1 MRLDRPDRRMSYVF
15 LCATPFLAI
24 IAAGVR
30 PLRAQGLHHIIGA
43 VLFTAISI
51 AAWILGAR
59 ALRSNAQ
66 VRRQLGLTGALLVA
80 PFAIIALLWVGLG
93 PPWEATAA
101 ENQMRYL
108 ALMVMSSAVAVGFV
122 VLKDALSEA
131 GERFYSTLGFAAII
145 LAGPLYLIFNTFEF
159 GVSVAMEHTG
169 QRPPTM
175 VSLSVVVDAL
185 LSLGAALAYLA
196 TAAFAASLRRT
207 EWLGRKAALAYI
219 IVNFVALFFLVLR
232 GLTYPDP
239 AAADA
244 AWYTGPG
251 FVLSIPA
258 IPFIMPFLL
267 GVVLLRR
274 AGDEQSAA
282 AA

>member
-1 MRLDRPDRRMSYVF
+1 MRLDRFDRRMSYVF

-24 IAAGVR
+24 ITGGVR
-30 PLRAQGLHHIIGA
+30 PLRVPGVYHVIGA
-43 VLFTAISI
+43 VLFTAICI

-59 ALRSNAQ
+59 AISADVQ
-66 VRRQLGLTGALLVA
+66 GRRQLGLTGALLLA
-80 PFAIIALLWVGLG
+80 PFAIVALLWVGLG

-108 ALMVMSSAVAVGFV
+108 ALIVMSSAVAIGFV

-145 LAGPLYLIFNTFEF
+145 LAGPLYLIFNTFAF
-159 GVSVAMEHTG
+159 GASVAMEHTG
-169 QRPPTM
+169 QMPPTM
-175 VSLSVVVDAL
+175 VSLNVVVDTL
-185 LSLGAALAYLA
+185 LSLGAALTYFA

-207 EWLGRKAALAYI
+207 DWLGRKAALAYI

-232 GLTYPDP
+232 VLTYPDP
-239 AAADA
+239 ATPDA
-244 AWYTGPG
+244 PWYTGPG
-251 FVLSIPA
+251 FVVTIPV

-274 AGDEQSAA
+274 AGDEQLAA